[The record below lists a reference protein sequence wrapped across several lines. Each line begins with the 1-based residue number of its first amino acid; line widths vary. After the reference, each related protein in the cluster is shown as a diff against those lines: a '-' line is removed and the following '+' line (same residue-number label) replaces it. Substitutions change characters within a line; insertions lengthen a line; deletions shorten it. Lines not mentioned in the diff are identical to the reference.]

1 MWKLSLRNW
10 TLPPDFKNE
19 VCFWGIFFFYF
30 GYPIA
35 AIVKRKQETKKRK
48 QSRALATGWS
58 VPKLQFSEK
67 CTADIPNRK
76 WANVAN
82 DQMYAIVIYT
92 GNYWYDRSLKH
103 RQFSR
108 WFLLSLYRCWAL
120 SGSLIADPLHEEFL
134 LKVMSL
140 LKVMRLMVQ
149 RKLIKESWE
158 ISFKDVLIIWFV
170 FQGKK
175 NKHL

>member
-10 TLPPDFKNE
+10 TLPPVFENE
-19 VCFWGIFFFYF
+19 VCFWGIFFLFWI
-30 GYPIA
+30 PNSCHSEKKAEDKEAKAKPCTSSWVIP
-35 AIVKRKQETKKRK
+35 TKAPVFR
-48 QSRALATGWS
+48 
-58 VPKLQFSEK
+58 K
-67 CTADIPNRK
+67 CTANIPNRK
-76 WANVAN
+76 CANVAN
-82 DQMYAIVIYT
+82 DQIYAFVIYT
-92 GNYWYDRSLKH
+92 ENYWHDRSLKH
-103 RQFSR
+103 GQSNR
-108 WFLLSLYRCWAL
+108 WILLSLCRCWAL